1 MTSITLTK
9 IKLPPKMLFK
19 LLLLFERNQIF
30 VKGNKLEVQKI
41 IWQPLEYPQVV
52 CPLSKSLYKFIH
64 IQATLQNRFFII
76 FQCRASKPKCSKVIS
91 TFPYRDKFRDCSF
104 VVGSVA
110 IWFCHPMDMAIR
122 LQLIITYQKH
132 HMIL

>member
-9 IKLPPKMLFK
+9 IKLPPKILFK

-41 IWQPLEYPQVV
+41 IWEPLEYPQVV
-52 CPLSKSLYKFIH
+52 CQLIKSLYKFIH
-64 IQATLQNRFFII
+64 IQATLHNRFFII
-76 FQCRASKPKCSKVIS
+76 FQCRASKPKCCKVIS
-91 TFPYRDKFRDCSF
+91 TFPYRDKFRDYSF
-104 VVGSVA
+104 VVGSVT
-110 IWFCHPMDMAIR
+110 IWFYHAMDMAIR